1 MKKKKKCCLK
11 RQIEIAFVHTVGQ
24 AVKDHVLFNS
34 VKKAIDYFLLSTAIT
49 IIIIPSIGYNIESS
63 APRLTK

>member
-1 MKKKKKCCLK
+1 MKKKKCCLK

-34 VKKAIDYFLLSTAIT
+34 VEKAII
-49 IIIIPSIGYNIESS
+49 SS
-63 APRLTK
+63 YLQP